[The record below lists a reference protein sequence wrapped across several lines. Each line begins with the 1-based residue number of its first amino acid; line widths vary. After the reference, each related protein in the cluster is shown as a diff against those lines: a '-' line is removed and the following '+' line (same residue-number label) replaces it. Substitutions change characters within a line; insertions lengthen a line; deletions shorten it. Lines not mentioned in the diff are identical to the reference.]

1 MCFFSS
7 YSLWWPIPV
16 IPSCMQEVFLWNW
29 TPVLHSRDMA
39 CRTWLYSAG
48 GSALADMLR
57 SWIGHSPH
65 VGSWATAIQVPWRKP
80 CLWMRA
86 SWSQE
91 VFSHQSPGKSWA
103 GLGLCSLSHERG
115 KTSGRCDET
124 STKNAEFTF
133 YFECCQPVF
142 SSSCSCQN
150 WRARF
155 YSSPP
160 APCHFVSFALVP
172 LFIYLVS

>member
-1 MCFFSS
+1 MAYSS
-7 YSLWWPIPV
+7 NS
-16 IPSCMQEVFLWNW
+16 FL
-29 TPVLHSRDMA
+29 H
-39 CRTWLYSAG
+39 AG
-48 GSALADMLR
+48 GFPVKLNPSVALKRYGMQNLALLSWRISTCRHVKELDWTQPTVGELSDCNSGSIKKTLPLDESLVIAGSVQSSVSWQELSR
-57 SWIGHSPH
+57 S
-65 VGSWATAIQVPWRKP
+65 
-80 CLWMRA
+80 
-86 SWSQE
+86 
-91 VFSHQSPGKSWA
+91 
-103 GLGLCSLSHERG
+103 GLCSLSHERG

-172 LFIYLVS
+172 LLIYLFS